1 MPAAGNGL
9 PGVQAL
15 FDNAACGLLLTRPD
29 GTILRVNQTFCEWLG
44 YRQDEL
50 LGQRRVQDLLTMGG
64 RIFHQTHWAPL
75 LQIQGSI
82 AEVKL
87 DVVHRAGHTVPL
99 ILNAVRREHPE
110 GIFHELAVAVA
121 LDRHAY
127 ERELL
132 NARRHAEELLAKQQQ
147 AQGALA
153 LAKARLRLALE
164 SAHLLVWDV
173 DPATG
178 ERRYEDG
185 VARLLGF
192 DAPRAVGE
200 RQYADAID
208 TADRE
213 REALAF
219 SQATDPSRPHQVYGC
234 VYRLAG
240 ADGVQR
246 TISSSG
252 QGFFDANGK
261 LLQFVG
267 VLQDVTELSRQRAAA
282 EDRALL
288 AEQMVGIVSHDL
300 RNPLSAIQ
308 MGAQLLA
315 RRELMPNQLR
325 VVGHIAT
332 AANRAQRLIEDLL
345 DFTLARVGGGLRLT
359 PAPIDLHQ
367 QVSDSV
373 EELALTFPQRQLE
386 HLRIGEGNCAADA
399 DRLAQL
405 IGNLV
410 ANAMAYGAADRPVRV
425 ISSIEARTFAVAVH
439 NCGVPVP
446 PDLLPGLFDPMTRG
460 AEVGSAG
467 RSVGL
472 GLFIVREIA
481 RAHQGEVDVTSSER
495 DGTTFTI
502 RFPRGADEAR

>member
-1 MPAAGNGL
+1 MSAAGNGL
-9 PGVQAL
+9 PGVEAL
-15 FDNAACGLLLTRPD
+15 FDDAACGLLLTRPD
-29 GTILRVNQTFCEWLG
+29 GTILRVNRTFCGWLG
-44 YRQDEL
+44 YRSDEL
-50 LGQRRVQDLLTMGG
+50 LGRHRVQDLLTMGA

-75 LQIQGSI
+75 LQIQGSV

-87 DVVHRAGHTVPL
+87 DVVHRAGHTIPL
-99 ILNAVRREHPE
+99 LLNAVRREHPE
-110 GIFHELAVAVA
+110 GVFHELAVTAVQ
-121 LDRHAY
+121 DRHAY

-132 NARRHAEELLAKQQQ
+132 DARRRAEDLLARQQQ
-147 AQGALA
+147 AQDALA
-153 LAKARLRLALE
+153 LAQARLRLALE

-192 DAPRAVGE
+192 DTPRPVGE

-208 TADRE
+208 AADRE
-213 REALAF
+213 REALVF
-219 SQATDPSRPHQVYGC
+219 SQAMDASRHQAYGC
-234 VYRLAG
+234 VYRIAG

-252 QGFFDANGK
+252 RGFFDASGR

-345 DFTLARVGGGLRLT
+345 DFTLARVGGGLRVT

-367 QVSDSV
+367 RVADSV
-373 EELALTFPQRQLE
+373 EELALAFPQRRLE
-386 HLRIGEGNCAADA
+386 HLRVGEGACLADA

-410 ANAMAYGAADRPVRV
+410 ANAVAYGAVRPVR
-425 ISSIEARTFAVAVH
+425 ITSSIEADTFRVTVH
-439 NCGVPVP
+439 NHGTPIAP
-446 PDLLPGLFDPMTRG
+446 ELLAGLFDPMTRG

-481 RAHQGEVDVTSSER
+481 RAHQGEVDVSSCER
-495 DGTTFTI
+495 DGTAFTA
-502 RFPRGADEAR
+502 RFPRTAADRAR